1 MMLYIYTVYGGT
13 HTHDAIH
20 IYCIWGHTH
29 MMLYIYTVY
38 GGTHTHDALYSIH
51 IYCIKYKW
59 AHTHMMLYIY
69 TVYMYIYVD

>member
-1 MMLYIYTVYGGT
+1 ME
-13 HTHDAIH
+13 A
-20 IYCIWGHTH
+20 HTH